1 MSRTPAHAVIAV
13 VASAHVPVNLAVAA
27 KQSKGKQMRIRKSTL
42 KRIIAEATGRM
53 RRFSESSLRDREALA
68 DGATPSIEELDKLIQ
83 KKQENLKGL
92 ESMRGMGSW
101 VEDAIDSEL
110 DTLNKLGLLSKQLRG
125 VSKG

>member
-1 MSRTPAHAVIAV
+1 MSLEIMTMMPFT
-13 VASAHVPVNLAVAA
+13 VPQDAGEAEA
-27 KQSKGKQMRIRKSTL
+27 KEKQMRIRKSTL
-42 KRIIAEATGRM
+42 KRIIAEVTGRSNLNRLEEM
-53 RRFSESSLRDREALA
+53 TGRERAALA

-110 DTLNKLGLLSKQLRG
+110 DILNKLGLLSKKLRG
-125 VSKG
+125 KA

>member
-1 MSRTPAHAVIAV
+1 
-13 VASAHVPVNLAVAA
+13 
-27 KQSKGKQMRIRKSTL
+27 MRIRKSTL

-68 DGATPSIEELDKLIQ
+68 DDATPSIEELDKLIQ

-92 ESMRGMGSW
+92 ESMRGMGPW
-101 VEDAIDSEL
+101 VEDAIDSEM
-110 DTLNKLGLLSKQLRG
+110 DTLNKLGLLSKKLRG